1 MDHLRRLAV
10 ALLLVTAAYNVAEGA
25 IAIAGGLA
33 AGSLTLV
40 AFGADSYLEVLAA
53 GAVLWRLSY
62 RDEEAGE
69 RAERRAMRLIG
80 WTFLALA
87 AAVTF
92 ESVYALAHHH
102 AAETSV
108 VGLLLLAASL
118 TLMPLLALA
127 KLWTAARANLAVLAA
142 EAKET
147 VACSYL

>member
-1 MDHLRRLAV
+1 MRRLRWLAV
-10 ALLLVTAAYNVAEGA
+10 TLLLVTAAYNVAEGA

-40 AFGADSYLEVLAA
+40 AFGADSYREVLAA

-80 WTFLALA
+80 GTFLLLA

-92 ESVYALAHHH
+92 ESAHALARHHG
-102 AAETSV
+102 AETYDG
-108 VGLLLLAASL
+108 GLIVLAVSL
-118 TLMPLLALA
+118 VLMPMLALA
-127 KLWTAARANLAVLAA
+127 KLWT
-142 EAKET
+142 
-147 VACSYL
+147 